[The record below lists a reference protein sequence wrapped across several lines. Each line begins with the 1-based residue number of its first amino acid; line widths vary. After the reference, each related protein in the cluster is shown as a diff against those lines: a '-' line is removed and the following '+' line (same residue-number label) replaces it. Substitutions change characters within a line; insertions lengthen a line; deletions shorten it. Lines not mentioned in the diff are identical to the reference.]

1 MDGDSKMKPVPEWVA
16 GVEIHMLPRL
26 PSAWLCKVVNH
37 APPGCTSPQREG
49 KEKREGVCDGHGVV
63 DSEGSDVIECV
74 VQLFTDGLVLHLL
87 CIDFI
92 WTVQRGGGKGAW
104 GEEMEEGRRRGWRED
119 DEMETRTRGMDR
131 RERPEDR
138 PQGSWAS
145 SSPSLPWLF
154 FVLCTQTFLSPLQS
168 PRSLWAVL

>member
-1 MDGDSKMKPVPEWVA
+1 
-16 GVEIHMLPRL
+16 MLL
-26 PSAWLCKVVNH
+26 L
-37 APPGCTSPQREG
+37 GCTSPQREG
-49 KEKREGVCDGHGVV
+49 KEKREGVCDGHGIV

-92 WTVQRGGGKGAW
+92 WTVRRGGGKGAW

-138 PQGSWAS
+138 PKAVGLPLPLLYPSFSLSSAPRLFSPHIAVSQKPVGSA
-145 SSPSLPWLF
+145 
-154 FVLCTQTFLSPLQS
+154 LSRQAGMLK
-168 PRSLWAVL
+168 RER